1 MFSTHP
7 RLILSQVFLRSGS
20 DSGPEDRALDRLVE
34 RIEGVHD
41 CLNPAVV
48 DLHEEILDGL
58 LSGRS
63 SRIVCAR
70 RGVSGAAHRGHGGGR
85 GTRIVRIGR
94 CEEEEF
100 DISSS
105 KKARDVVVV
114 EAVDMLEVPARV
126 PVSLHCWKQD
136 STMTA
141 RPWKHEHVHLASS
154 PLHFFDNIQTA
165 MHDELV
171 HMARIVPE
179 ARDAVAATSRCAKF
193 MFE

>member
-1 MFSTHP
+1 MLPATLLLLASRLGTMDRIMFSTHP

-63 SRIVCAR
+63 GRIVCAR

-114 EAVDMLEVPARV
+114 EAVDMLEV
-126 PVSLHCWKQD
+126 
-136 STMTA
+136 
-141 RPWKHEHVHLASS
+141 HLASS